1 MCKIC
6 GISHTVLS
14 GLVYVSGVL
23 IELIKRPNRST
34 LCLAESNGIEPSSLA
49 QWDGF
54 QDRLSTMLPTLQSL
68 WLPVLISGLAT
79 PATDCIA
86 VCELASCVAGAFLS
100 AHQSAHQP
108 QRKEH
113 SRLACHHEWQLRESN
128 SENVLTCCALRFVEL
143 TAGEQAAP
151 GWTYFSVMLLQE
163 SQIVM
168 VGADLRHRV
177 VASPAKRAL
186 L

>member
-1 MCKIC
+1 MSI
-6 GISHTVLS
+6 TALS

-34 LCLAESNGIEPSSLA
+34 LCLAESNGIEPSSFA

-54 QDRLSTMLPTLQSL
+54 QDRLSTMLPTLQLL

-113 SRLACHHEWQLRESN
+113 CMTFARTYASN
-128 SENVLTCCALRFVEL
+128 RAVSAVLNALSCCALRFVEL

-151 GWTYFSVMLLQE
+151 GWTYFSVMLLQKI
-163 SQIVM
+163 QIVM